1 MTHEPSPPL
10 REWLENELSDNSDYY
25 FVAPYTL
32 RKETPMRK
40 IALTVAIAST
50 LALAACGGDDS
61 ASDTSAAPGGN
72 QTAAE
77 CAAGKTLTEGT
88 LTIAT
93 GNPAYSPWVLND
105 DPASKEG
112 FEAAV
117 AYAVATELGF
127 EDSAVTW
134 VRTDFDAAI
143 QPGKKDFDFNLQ
155 QYSITDERKQ
165 TVSFSDSYYTTN
177 QAIVGLDGSAAI
189 GASLADLKKL
199 KLGAQVGTTSLAY
212 ITDVIQP
219 DSEPLV
225 YDDNA
230 GAKAALE
237 AKQIDAAVF
246 DLPTALYVSS
256 VEIEGSSVLGQFP
269 ASDAADADQFGMLFD
284 LDNPLVDCVNIAL
297 STLKDSGSLDEI
309 TAKWLSTEAD
319 IPVIK

>member
-1 MTHEPSPPL
+1 
-10 REWLENELSDNSDYY
+10 
-25 FVAPYTL
+25 
-32 RKETPMRK
+32 MRK

-61 ASDTSAAPGGN
+61 ASETSTAPGGN
-72 QTAAE
+72 QTASE

-165 TVSFSDSYYTTN
+165 TVSFSDPYYTTN
-177 QAIVGLDGSAAI
+177 QAIVGLEGSAAV
-189 GASLADLKKL
+189 GASLAELKKL

-219 DSEPLV
+219 DTEPLV

-269 ASDAADADQFGMLFD
+269 GNGDADADQFGMLFD

-297 STLKDSGSLDEI
+297 STLKDNGSLDEI
-309 TAKWLSTEAD
+309 TATWLSTKAD